1 MTINKVILLNPTT
14 VRIWIDFSG
23 IEQHFDVP
31 LSQITALDAET
42 FASWAQTNLVPPV
55 VPVLPA
61 WLKALEGTTF

>member
-14 VRIWIDFSG
+14 VRILVDFSG

-31 LSQITALDAET
+31 LSQISALDAET
-42 FASWAQTNLVPPV
+42 FGTWAQTNLVPPMP
-55 VPVLPA
+55 PVLPE